1 VTARPCYEKS
11 ARPDQEGISLPRRHN
26 PASIAFIDQHD
37 HFVKEVEMIR
47 SQVKYRALAGILT
60 LTLIAFLSMSMGQR
74 AFARS
79 ADGAVTK
86 QATSTTHTI
95 SVSGHGHAL
104 ATPDEA
110 TLTVGV
116 QTKGVDAQQAL
127 SSNSTKLNA
136 VVAAIEAQ
144 GVTAD
149 HIKTSDLNLYL
160 DSQSNTYQASHDLTV
175 TLDNVAKVGTVL
187 DAAVGAGANNSWGV
201 EFGLKDASVQ
211 ESQALTAAITDARRR
226 ADAMAAALGV
236 SVTGVGSASD
246 AAYSPPIQIVG
257 AARAAS
263 ATSAA
268 TQVQP
273 GQLTT
278 SADVNVV
285 YTFG

>member
-1 VTARPCYEKS
+1 MNRLRMKHRV
-11 ARPDQEGISLPRRHN
+11 
-26 PASIAFIDQHD
+26 
-37 HFVKEVEMIR
+37 
-47 SQVKYRALAGILT
+47 LAGILV
-60 LTLIAFLSMSMGQR
+60 LSSITVVSISMGQH
-74 AFARS
+74 AFARTGT
-79 ADGAVTK
+79 GAVAK
-86 QATSTTHTI
+86 QTSPTNHTI
-95 SVSGHGHAL
+95 SVSGHGDAM
-104 ATPDEA
+104 AIPDMA
-110 TLTVGV
+110 TLTIGV
-116 QTKGVDAQQAL
+116 QTKGIDAQSAL
-127 SSNSTKLNA
+127 SSNATKLNA
-136 VVAAIEAQ
+136 VVAAIENE

-187 DAAVGAGANNSWGV
+187 DASVAAGANNSWGV
-201 EFGLKDASVQ
+201 DFGLKDPSAQ
-211 ESQALTAAITDARRR
+211 QAQALTLAIANARKR

-246 AAYSPPIQIVG
+246 VAYSSPIQYAGV
-257 AARAAS
+257 ARAAS
-263 ATSAA
+263 APSSA